1 MAVIDN
7 IVKIM
12 EKKGITAY
20 KLEKDTNIN
29 AATFAHWKNGT
40 QPAADKLEKIIS
52 YLKVSPNELF
62 GYEPETRLTE
72 NEQELLELFHKL
84 PEREQIKF
92 IGRLEEI
99 VNNLPDQHREL
110 ESSNSKIG

>member
-12 EKKGITAY
+12 EEKGITAY
-20 KLEKDTNIN
+20 KLEKETNIN

-40 QPAADKLEKIIS
+40 QPSADKLEKIIS

-62 GYEPETRLTE
+62 GYKPEIQLTE
-72 NEQELLELFHKL
+72 NEQELLEQFRKL

-99 VNNLPDQHREL
+99 VNNQPDQRREL
-110 ESSNSKIG
+110 ESLNSQIG